1 MVRAKGRY
9 AICSSSLPM
18 ANFAR
23 LSFLL
28 LFIFSSRSFAASTCD
43 NIYSLSKLSTQR
55 QFFKNA
61 TTTTVRDILK
71 KTMIDETPQ
80 WVRDV
85 SGASVPE
92 NTNSVARLKKE
103 LATLAGMYSQD
114 RLEQLRPL
122 FQRALK
128 LANFVQKN
136 NYPQRQ
142 VTELFLTYT
151 HLVDARRRNSKNL
164 PQIETS
170 ISEFVSAFMYESH
183 GYQDFHFRY
192 YGKYIFTFENPSRLD
207 FVRARAAGYSLVG
220 ISNSDLNA
228 FDTIENQTASFFA
241 RHDLIHASRELASD
255 YRNWQNQK
263 LDAITIEKIQKEDLL
278 FIKNILIQIENISDL
293 QLRKDLEV
301 LLFYLTHEAYLN
313 LRIELKPLFY
323 DTNKMQMIKHNLA
336 NDIYF
341 GTLGPQLKSEIPH
354 GENQRV
360 EKAFQVLQ
368 KMQN

>member
-1 MVRAKGRY
+1 MDRY
-9 AICSSSLPM
+9 AICSNSLPM

-28 LFIFSSRSFAASTCD
+28 LFIFSSRIFAASTCD
-43 NIYSLSKLSTQR
+43 NIYSLSNLSTQR

-71 KTMIDETPQ
+71 KAMIDETPQ

-92 NTNSVARLKKE
+92 NMNSVTRLKKE

-122 FQRALK
+122 FQKALK

-151 HLVDARRRNSKNL
+151 HLVDARRRNSNNL

-170 ISEFVSAFMYESH
+170 IAEFVSAFMYESH
-183 GYQDFHFRY
+183 GYQEFHFRY

-263 LDAITIEKIQKEDLL
+263 LDAIAIEKIQKEDLL

-313 LRIELKPLFY
+313 LRSELKPLFY

-360 EKAFQVLQ
+360 EKAFQILQ
-368 KMQN
+368 KMLN